1 MFLRFGTVFGKSRV
15 AAHAALC
22 LVAAIAGSAAAA
34 EVGSPV
40 DAASVEKTADASEP
54 APPVATPDLGPR
66 WSARSSLS
74 EGAYRSAFSRGR
86 VDVGVRFDAPMR
98 AVRPGE
104 APLDPVVAYVPPA
117 PTLSVGLRS
126 TPAGTVATAGSLLE
140 RATGATIG
148 QPPERKVG
156 LEWKPAQSRIFLN
169 RGLGIR
175 LDGDDR
181 VTMRLKKGSLGLYM
195 QSAF

>member
-1 MFLRFGTVFGKSRV
+1 MFLRVRTSFRAPVVTAGVALWIV
-15 AAHAALC
+15 AAF
-22 LVAAIAGSAAAA
+22 AGSALAGEAAR
-34 EVGSPV
+34 PV
-40 DAASVEKTADASEP
+40 DTSAVVTTAEAAEP
-54 APPVATPDLGPR
+54 APPAATQELGPR

-74 EGAYRSAFSRGR
+74 DGAYRSAFSRGR
-86 VDVGVRFDAPMR
+86 LDVGVRFDAPVR
-98 AVRPGE
+98 AVRSGE
-104 APLDPVVAYVPPA
+104 PPLDPVLAYVPPA

-169 RGLGIR
+169 RGVGIR